1 MQLITTSRLEKHR
14 DVYVRTEELASYI
27 SELATTY
34 GALQVNSLAAKSKN
48 QLQLNLMW
56 AT

>member
-1 MQLITTSRLEKHR
+1 MQLITTSSIEKHR

-27 SELATTY
+27 SESATTY
-34 GALQVNSLAAKSKN
+34 DAPQVNSLAAKSPN
-48 QLQLNLMW
+48 QLQLNLMR